1 MTTNMI
7 DDLLR
12 VLREDEAVR
21 AAVRRELLSEELL
34 ALPDRFAKYVEDTDQ
49 AFESVNN
56 RLSSLDERVAG
67 LDRRVTGLDRDFGRF
82 RGQYARHTVDRTAI
96 SIVIE
101 LDEARTLGLDEN
113 TVRALSRDDLQTLAI
128 DYGTERLAG
137 IPRGDRRSYYET
149 DLAVEVRKHDG
160 TAAYIAVQASFTCD
174 ERDTTRAVTNAGL
187 LRRFTGADAWAVI
200 VGVRVDKRI
209 QHVIDSGEVFYF
221 KMEDRD
227 VQPDEPD

>member
-34 ALPDRFAKYVEDTDQ
+34 AFPDRFAKYAEDIDQ

-56 RLSSLDERVAG
+56 RLSSLG
-67 LDRRVTGLDRDFGRF
+67 RRITRLDRDFGRF

-96 SIVIE
+96 SIAIE
-101 LDEARTLGLDEN
+101 LDEAKALGLDEN
-113 TVRALSRDDLQTLAI
+113 TVRVLSRDDLQALATH
-128 DYGTERLAG
+128 YGTERLAE

-149 DLAVEVRKHDG
+149 DLAVAVRKHDG
-160 TAAYIAVQASFTCD
+160 TTSYIAVQASFTCD
-174 ERDTTRAVTNAGL
+174 ERDTTRAVTNAGI
-187 LRRFTGADAWAVI
+187 LRRFTGADAWPVI
-200 VGVRVDKRI
+200 AGVRVDRRI
-209 QHVIDSGEVFYF
+209 QHVIDRGEVFYF